1 MSGNKISLS
10 LGASR
15 KAPPP
20 SNGVKRPRA
29 ALQDDE
35 DDGVEVGKS
44 EQVSH
49 FDKTAGGAIDS
60 SKTKAETGPLVI
72 SAQANRDWRE
82 KANQRKRQKSGLPE
96 GHGNSAELDARM
108 KDVEARV
115 EASKPKFGLNTYK
128 KEQTE
133 DEETA
138 DTAMTTGDEDV
149 GESVDAG
156 KGAPEDNGEGA
167 SKKTDDELATDALLG
182 KTTKDTTLTI
192 AASSEPMT
200 ESDAFSHDF
209 RSAPAMASLDDYA
222 RVPVEQFGAAL
233 LRGMGWKEGEGIG
246 SQKGKKLPKD
256 SGKVPERRANLL
268 GIGAKEDAAIAQEM
282 GAWGKAA
289 KGKDAKIYNPLILRD
304 KKTGAQY
311 TEEELE
317 KKKQDDERRKYEDE
331 FDRKEKGRER
341 KHRDDDD
348 YDSRDRRREKD
359 RDSSRDRRKHRERE
373 KDDRRDRDRERRKY
387 DSESDEEYYRRKEK
401 ERRKRREREEDDY
414 DRDRSRRNRNRE
426 DDRHRDGRDRRDRDK
441 DRRR

>member
-20 SNGVKRPRA
+20 SNGLKRPRA

-44 EQVSH
+44 EHVSH

-60 SKTKAETGPLVI
+60 SKKKTDPAPLVI

-96 GHGNSAELDARM
+96 GHGNSAGLDARM
-108 KDVEARV
+108 RDVEAKV

-128 KEQTE
+128 NEQLG
-133 DEETA
+133 DEEDAGSTMA
-138 DTAMTTGDEDV
+138 DA
-149 GESVDAG
+149 SADAG
-156 KGAPEDNGEGA
+156 KSAPEDIGEGA
-167 SKKTDDELATDALLG
+167 SKKTDDELAMDALLG
-182 KTTKDTTLTI
+182 KTTRDTTLTI
-192 AASSEPMT
+192 VASDEPMT

-246 SQKGKKLPKD
+246 SQKGKKLPTD
-256 SGKVPERRANLL
+256 NGKVPERRANLL

-304 KKTGAQY
+304 KRTGAKY

-317 KKKQDDERRKYEDE
+317 KKKQDDERRKYAHE
-331 FDRKEKGRER
+331 FDSKEEGRKR
-341 KHRDDDD
+341 KHWDDDE
-348 YDSRDRRREKD
+348 YDSRDRRRERD

-373 KDDRRDRDRERRKY
+373 KDDRRDRDRGRREY
-387 DSESDEEYYRRKEK
+387 YSESDEEHYRRKEK

-414 DRDRSRRNRNRE
+414 DRERARRHRDRE
-426 DDRHRDGRDRRDRDK
+426 DDRHRDGNNRRDRDK